1 MGPDDF
7 ALQCL
12 PQGLSHILIEIPERG
27 LKFDPLSYLE
37 DKGVPV
43 ESQMVHADEKGRNWL
58 IVSVM
63 MQDIRK
69 LILELLEKGLAG
81 NIRGINLKT

>member
-1 MGPDDF
+1 MGPEDY

-27 LKFDPLSYLE
+27 LKFDPRTYLE

-43 ESQMVHADEKGRNWL
+43 NSQMVHEDDSGRKWL
-58 IVSVM
+58 IVSLM
-63 MQDIRK
+63 MRDIRK